1 MNDLEVQRKDE
12 IIEVQTPIIEPIKTK
27 EYKPNYILSLLTK
40 LPIIALI
47 LLTLL
52 VLYIQFLG
60 LFNNRCRLGFV
71 LIFGWALYL
80 FIVIKI

>member
-12 IIEVQTPIIEPIKTK
+12 IIEVQTPIIEFVKTK
-27 EYKPNYILSLLTK
+27 EYKPNYILSLLAK

-52 VLYIQFLG
+52 VLYIQF
-60 LFNNRCRLGFV
+60 
-71 LIFGWALYL
+71 FGA
-80 FIVIKI
+80 FQ